1 MSTKPIHNVPTDQS
15 GFGTVGV
22 GVGVGVEGRA
32 DGLSFAVN
40 PEILVCV

>member
-15 GFGTVGV
+15 GFGAV